1 MGRPTT
7 TGRILAITG
16 LAILFAVSAFAQAP
30 GTPDLSGTWKLNP
43 QKSKFAKRA
52 SISAETLVIMCAGNS
67 IHIAFASDAK
77 EPTEMYVVDGKEH
90 VDLHVQGGGQV
101 VSKAQ
106 WKKSALITEIVARAK
121 GIDGGDFEIMDFRVR
136 WTKSADGRVLT
147 RELEDP
153 AQLLVYDKQ

>member
-1 MGRPTT
+1 MRRPTS
-7 TGRILAITG
+7 TGPMLAVSG
-16 LAILFAVSAFAQAP
+16 VAILLALSAFAQAP

-52 SISAETLVIMCAGNS
+52 SISPETLIIMCAANS

-77 EPTEMYVVDGKEH
+77 EPTEMYVADGKEH
-90 VDLHVQGGGQV
+90 VFLYVAGGGAW

-106 WKKSALITEIVARAK
+106 WKKSVLITEVVARVK
-121 GIDGGDFEIMDFRVR
+121 GIDGGDDEIMDLRVR
-136 WTKSADGRVLT
+136 WTISADGRVLT